1 MVTKEELAQAVA
13 ACDLDPVVV
22 RSEGKEGLFAEQ
34 YYTKVFPT
42 SDPLFC
48 LARYR
53 LMREVRY
60 ASAGYPE
67 RAYAKWLILH
77 CVWSRLA
84 PLLRGRS
91 SDDDF
96 SACMRGKSRAT
107 EVATGSE

>member
-42 SDPLFC
+42 SDPLFY

-53 LMREVRY
+53 LMHEVRY

-67 RAYAKWLILH
+67 RAYTKWADPALRLVTTCSIA
-77 CVWSRLA
+77 SR
-84 PLLRGRS
+84 PLK
-91 SDDDF
+91 DDDF